1 MRYDAAFDNVIT
13 KAAIKLAV
21 RLENSRKMPCKRGD
35 NVVTKLCGLI
45 LI

>member
-21 RLENSRKMPCKRGD
+21 RLGSSGKRPVKEVITLSQSCTD
-35 NVVTKLCGLI
+35 
-45 LI
+45 